1 MTRSELLKERSSP
14 GPRKS
19 LPCLTAREL
28 LDSGIVGMWKDRKD
42 IGSSSAYAR
51 QLRERLSKRRPR
63 SL

>member
-1 MTRSELLKERSSP
+1 MTRPELLKERS
-14 GPRKS
+14 GLGNRKG
-19 LPCLTAREL
+19 LPCLTARDL

-42 IGSSSAYAR
+42 IGASPAYAR